1 MPGRSQPQPRSV
13 SYIDAPVEQAAPD
26 SSRTHHSASAEPDGL
41 KRTSSRSSSGSQRVF
56 IKLQAPPEAGEE
68 GVWEDSYNA
77 GIAHIALD
85 SSASGHEEFSV
96 PQQTD
101 IPSAAVSS
109 PSPHRSSRPAYNPM
123 QHSPQESQHQQQPL
137 PEAPGDSSSTPY
149 WMLQQQQ
156 QPAQQ
161 ERFQSHSQRAFDSEG
176 PVVRT
181 RLPSDQRSGARNS
194 PHAQEGGV
202 FSQPGSAGRYEGPR
216 RISQAAEPHRMR
228 QSSSTEL
235 FSDLLR
241 PDIGRNLNIHDR
253 NLWSKFQ

>member
-1 MPGRSQPQPRSV
+1 ML
-13 SYIDAPVEQAAPD
+13 D
-26 SSRTHHSASAEPDGL
+26 SSHTQRSASAEPDGL
-41 KRTSSRSSSGSQRVF
+41 KRSSSRSSSGSQRVF
-56 IKLQAPPEAGEE
+56 IKLQAPPEAEQE
-68 GVWEDSYNA
+68 SVWEASYNA

-101 IPSAAVSS
+101 IPSAAISS
-109 PSPHRSSRPAYNPM
+109 PSPHRFSRPAYNPM
-123 QHSPQESQHQQQPL
+123 QHSPQQSQHQQQQL
-137 PEAPGDSSSTPY
+137 PEAPCDSSSNSY
-149 WMLQQQQ
+149 WTQQQQ

-181 RLPSDQRSGARNS
+181 RLPSDQQSGARNS

-253 NLWSKFQ
+253 DLWSKFQ